1 MTEES
6 WRLEIIRNAQNVY
19 RGSSHTVLMSFLNS
33 ISINLELEPS
43 WSYLHRK
50 KSELRVKIYL
60 NMHTKGKE
68 EGKRLI
74 IISESKE

>member
-19 RGSSHTVLMSFLNS
+19 RGSSYTVLMSLLSS
-33 ISINLELEPS
+33 ISVNLELS
-43 WSYLHRK
+43 WTYLHRK

-60 NMHTKGKE
+60 NLHAKGKE
-68 EGKRLI
+68 ESKRLI